1 MYEVP
6 NVNLLASAVEQDRL
20 GLDLC
25 ETSIIVNGA
34 DSNNKFVIYL
44 TKL

>member
-6 NVNLLASAVEQDRL
+6 TVNLLALTVEQARL

-25 ETSIIVNGA
+25 ETSIIVRGA
-34 DSNNKFVIYL
+34 DSNNKLVIYL